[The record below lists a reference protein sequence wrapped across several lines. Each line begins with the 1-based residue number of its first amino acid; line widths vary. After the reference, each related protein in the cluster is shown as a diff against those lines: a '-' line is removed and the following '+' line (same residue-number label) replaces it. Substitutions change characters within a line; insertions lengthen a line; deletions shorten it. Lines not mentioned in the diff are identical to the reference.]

1 MISFPIVAFLPLLL
15 VSMLSG
21 LGWLGRYRYVNSRCH
36 DECEQ
41 KQNTSQINHALG
53 FVLSVR
59 LSTKPALLLSLRT

>member
-1 MISFPIVAFLPLLL
+1 
-15 VSMLSG
+15 MLSG
-21 LGWLGRYRYVNSRCH
+21 LGWLGHYRYVNSRCH